1 MVWIGGKVTWAD
13 PSDTSVF
20 NAGNISRIAI
30 FQTAAV
36 RKKYYS
42 NIGHRSDREVA

>member
-20 NAGNISRIAI
+20 SVEIISSIA
-30 FQTAAV
+30 FFWTATM
-36 RKKYYS
+36 REKDHS
-42 NIGHRSDREVA
+42 NIGHRSDREAV